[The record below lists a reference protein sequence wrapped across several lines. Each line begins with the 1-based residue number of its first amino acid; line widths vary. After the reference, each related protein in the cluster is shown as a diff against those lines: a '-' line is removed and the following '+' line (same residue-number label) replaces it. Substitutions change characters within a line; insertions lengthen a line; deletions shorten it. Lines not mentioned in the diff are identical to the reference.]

1 MFRRISRT
9 ERAILNVAGSAAE
22 EYFLQLGNFLNRVPD
37 KNVMEMSLNH
47 LKNIDDDKDDP
58 ELAAKQNK
66 VRSTERDF

>member
-1 MFRRISRT
+1 MLRRISRT

-22 EYFLQLGNFLNRVPD
+22 EYFLQLGNFLNRVPN

-58 ELAAKQNK
+58 ELVAKQNK

>member
-47 LKNIDDDKDDP
+47 LKNIDDKDDP

-66 VRSTERDF
+66 VRFTERDF